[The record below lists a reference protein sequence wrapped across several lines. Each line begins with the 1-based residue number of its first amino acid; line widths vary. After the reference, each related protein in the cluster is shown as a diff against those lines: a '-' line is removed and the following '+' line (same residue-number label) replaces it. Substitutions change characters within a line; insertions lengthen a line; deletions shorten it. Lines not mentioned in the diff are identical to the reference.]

1 MPIVQGFKNILVLTD
16 FSPASWEAL
25 KYGVLLHKCVEA
37 DITILHVLPG
47 KVASHKA
54 KDKETAG
61 VMLEK
66 MKLMQREMKL
76 NGNSNT
82 VVLHG
87 NVAQEIRNHLD
98 HVHYD
103 LIVMGI
109 NGNGG
114 LNSVMGKNTRMVIE
128 SAEVPVMVLPPKA
141 DQPVT
146 LEA

>member
-1 MPIVQGFKNILVLTD
+1 MQGFENILVLTD

-25 KYGVLLHKCVEA
+25 KYAELFHKCIEA
-37 DITILHVLPG
+37 DITILHVVPG
-47 KVASHKA
+47 KASGQAA
-54 KDKETAG
+54 KDEQT
-61 VMLEK
+61 VNLLQQK
-66 MKLMQREMKL
+66 MQLMQKGLKL
-76 NGNSNT
+76 NGDTKT
-82 VVLHG
+82 VVLNG
-87 NVAQEIRNHLD
+87 NVGQEIVKHLKQTR
-98 HVHYD
+98 YD

-128 SAEVPVMVLPPKA
+128 SAAVPVMVLPIKT